1 MTGIAA
7 AVVAYSCQVAVLVF
21 AAWLAL
27 ILGRVRAPRLRLL
40 HYDATLVAAVV
51 LLPCLA
57 FADLSIAPPAA
68 VMFNAPQVFAVTTVG
83 AEVHP
88 TSLIG
93 AWTIVSV
100 VLVGG
105 MAVRATWLAVGLL
118 RLRRIRMAARE
129 LHPLP
134 HAVVTLQ
141 ATLGLRAR
149 WFVTDAVAAAAT
161 YGVRSPVVL
170 LPSADLWRDDAAL
183 RAIACHELRH
193 VARCDWLRTMAE
205 EVIRTALW
213 FHPAIW
219 FLVDRIRLC
228 REQVV
233 DADVIAMTGDRLG
246 YAEALIESA
255 ATMSNPPLAPAWLHG
270 RHLRIRIASIAAAT
284 GGPMSRTRFVSSA
297 VVLVVVLA
305 AACTWTAC
313 AFPSHDDAGAASPT
327 AVAPTSPAARSS
339 AASRAATP
347 ADAAQP
353 ASPSAVAPATPSLD
367 VTSGTTTGRV
377 KSVEMSIARPA
388 RPRGASDG
396 AGAPSAY
403 TIGNGVIPPR
413 MLSMVKPSYT
423 PDAMKAKIS
432 GDVWIE
438 GVVDAHGAPNDLH
451 VTRSLDRVYG
461 LDQEA
466 LKAAGQWRFAPGML
480 NGSAVP
486 VKVTLVMNFRLR

>member
-7 AVVAYSCQVAVLVF
+7 VVVAYSCQVAVLVF

-40 HYDATLVAAVV
+40 HYEATLVAAVV

-83 AEVHP
+83 ADVHP
-88 TSLIG
+88 TLLIG
-93 AWTIVSV
+93 PWTIVGV

-105 MAVRATWLAVGLL
+105 MAVRATWLAMGLL

-170 LPSADLWRDDAAL
+170 LPSADLQRDDAAL

-339 AASRAATP
+339 AASRAVTP

-353 ASPSAVAPATPSLD
+353 AS
-367 VTSGTTTGRV
+367 R
-377 KSVEMSIARPA
+377 
-388 RPRGASDG
+388 
-396 AGAPSAY
+396 PSAY

>member
-7 AVVAYSCQVAVLVF
+7 VVVAYSCQLAVLVF

-40 HYDATLVAAVV
+40 HYEATLVAAVV

-83 AEVHP
+83 ADVHP
-88 TSLIG
+88 TLLIG
-93 AWTIVSV
+93 PWTIVGV

-118 RLRRIRMAARE
+118 RLRRIRTAARE

-170 LPSADLWRDDAAL
+170 LPSADLQRDDAAL

-255 ATMSNPPLAPAWLHG
+255 ATMSNPPLASAWLHG
-270 RHLRIRIASIAAAT
+270 RHLRIRIASIVAAT

-339 AASRAATP
+339 AAARAATP

-353 ASPSAVAPATPSLD
+353 AS
-367 VTSGTTTGRV
+367 R
-377 KSVEMSIARPA
+377 
-388 RPRGASDG
+388 
-396 AGAPSAY
+396 PSAY